1 MRRAGLVG
9 LVALVT
15 IVWPFVVPPYVVF
28 LTTLIL
34 VNGIV
39 AIGLNLLTG
48 YTNQLS
54 FGHAGFVAIGAY
66 TGALVTIHAPDM
78 PVPFTL
84 LLAGLVTALVGL
96 ALGIPC
102 LRLEGLYLAMATL
115 AFGVVV
121 LEAILNLDW
130 LTRGADG
137 LRVPP
142 PSLVTSGIARYFL
155 VAAVTVVMVAAAM
168 SLVRTR
174 TGRAFLAIRE
184 SEIAA
189 QASGVDVARY
199 KTVAFVVSAFYTGV
213 GGGLFAFVVGF
224 LSPDG
229 FDVFVSVDYLVM
241 VIVGGLASVP
251 GSLVGAAVVTLL
263 NDWLA
268 RFQNYRPLI
277 FGAAL
282 VAVMLFMPGGIA
294 SAAAGFNRFNRH
306 GGLRA
311 PPKPPIGARGAHAPP

>member
-1 MRRAGLVG
+1 MKRAALAASI
-9 LVALVT
+9 LIVA
-15 IVWPFVVPPYVVF
+15 IVWPFVIPRYFVF

-34 VNGIV
+34 VNGII

-66 TGALVTIHAPDM
+66 TAALLTTHVPGL
-78 PVPFTL
+78 PVPVTL
-84 LLAGLVTALVGL
+84 LLAGLATALVGL
-96 ALGIPC
+96 ALGLPC
-102 LRLEGLYLAMATL
+102 TRLEGLYLAMATL

-121 LEAILNLDW
+121 VEAILNLDR
-130 LTRGADG
+130 LTHGANG

-142 PSLVTSGIARYFL
+142 PRLAGVAVDSDVARYFL
-155 VAAVTVVMVAAAM
+155 VAAVAVVMVAGAV

-189 QASGVDVARY
+189 QASGIDVVRY

-213 GGGLFAFVVGF
+213 AGGLFAFVVGF

-241 VIVGGLASVP
+241 VIVGGLGSVP
-251 GSLVGAAVVTLL
+251 GALVGAAVVTVL

-268 RFQNYRPLI
+268 KFQNYRPLI
-277 FGAAL
+277 FGLIMVAA
-282 VAVMLFMPGGIA
+282 MLFMPGGIA
-294 SAAAGFNRFNRH
+294 SAAGA
-306 GGLRA
+306 LR
-311 PPKPPIGARGAHAPP
+311 RR

>member
-1 MRRAGLVG
+1 
-9 LVALVT
+9 VA
-15 IVWPFVVPPYVVF
+15 PRYFVF

-66 TGALVTIHAPDM
+66 TGALLTIHVPAL
-78 PVPFTL
+78 PVPVTL
-84 LLAGLVTALVGL
+84 LLAGLATALVGL

-102 LRLEGLYLAMATL
+102 TRLEGLYLAMATL

-121 LEAILNLDW
+121 VEAILNLGW
-130 LTRGADG
+130 LTRGSDG
-137 LRVPP
+137 LRVPAP
-142 PSLVTSGIARYFL
+142 RLAGLAVGSETGRYFL
-155 VAAVTVVMVAAAM
+155 VVIVTVLMVAGAV

-174 TGRAFLAIRE
+174 TGRALLAIRE

-189 QASGVDVARY
+189 QTSGIDVARY

-213 GGGLFAFVVGF
+213 AGGLLAFVVGF

-241 VIVGGLASVP
+241 VIVGGLGSVP
-251 GSLVGAAVVTLL
+251 GALAGAAVVTVL

-268 RFQNYRPLI
+268 QFQNYRPLI
-277 FGAAL
+277 FGAIM
-282 VAVMLFMPGGIA
+282 VAAMLFMPGGIA
-294 SAAAGFNRFNRH
+294 SAAAA
-306 GGLRA
+306 LR
-311 PPKPPIGARGAHAPP
+311 RR

>member
-1 MRRAGLVG
+1 MRRAGLVV
-9 LVALVT
+9 LVALVA
-15 IVWPFVVPPYVVF
+15 IAWPFVASPYVVF

-39 AIGLNLLTG
+39 TIGLNLLTG

-66 TGALVTIHAPDM
+66 TGALLTIHAPAM

-115 AFGVVV
+115 AFGFVV

-130 LTRGADG
+130 LTRGGDG

-142 PSLVTSGIARYFL
+142 PSLGTIPLTSETARYFL
-155 VAAVTVVMVAAAM
+155 VAAVTVVMGAAAL

-174 TGRAFLAIRE
+174 TGHEPPPATAARPAGPGFRAPGAHE
-184 SEIAA
+184 
-189 QASGVDVARY
+189 ASTG
-199 KTVAFVVSAFYTGV
+199 SASR
-213 GGGLFAFVVGF
+213 GGG
-224 LSPDG
+224 SRRRR
-229 FDVFVSVDYLVM
+229 
-241 VIVGGLASVP
+241 
-251 GSLVGAAVVTLL
+251 GSSQT
-263 NDWLA
+263 
-268 RFQNYRPLI
+268 R
-277 FGAAL
+277 
-282 VAVMLFMPGGIA
+282 MPEA
-294 SAAAGFNRFNRH
+294 WS
-306 GGLRA
+306 
-311 PPKPPIGARGAHAPP
+311 

>member
-1 MRRAGLVG
+1 MKRAALAA
-9 LVALVT
+9 LVAAVA
-15 IVWPFVVPPYVVF
+15 IVWPFVAPRYFVF

-66 TGALVTIHAPDM
+66 TGALLTIHVPAL
-78 PVPFTL
+78 PVPVTL
-84 LLAGLVTALVGL
+84 LLAGLATAVVGL

-102 LRLEGLYLAMATL
+102 TRLEGLYLAMATL

-121 LEAILNLDW
+121 VEAILNLDW

-137 LRVPP
+137 LRVPAP
-142 PSLVTSGIARYFL
+142 RLAGVAVGSELGRYFL
-155 VAAVTVVMVAAAM
+155 VVIVTALMVAGAV

-189 QASGVDVARY
+189 QTSGIDVARY
-199 KTVAFVVSAFYTGV
+199 KAIAFVISAFYTGV
-213 GGGLFAFVVGF
+213 AGGLFAFVVGY

-241 VIVGGLASVP
+241 VIVGGLGSVP
-251 GSLVGAAVVTLL
+251 GALAGAAVVTVL

-268 RFQNYRPLI
+268 KFQNYRPLI
-277 FGAAL
+277 FGAIM
-282 VAVMLFMPGGIA
+282 VAAMLFMPGGIA
-294 SAAAGFNRFNRH
+294 SAAAA
-306 GGLRA
+306 LR
-311 PPKPPIGARGAHAPP
+311 RR